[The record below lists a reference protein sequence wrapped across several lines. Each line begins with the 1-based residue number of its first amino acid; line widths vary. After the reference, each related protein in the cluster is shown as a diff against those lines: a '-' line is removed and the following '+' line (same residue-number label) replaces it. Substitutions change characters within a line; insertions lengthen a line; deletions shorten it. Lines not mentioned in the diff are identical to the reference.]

1 MKMKI
6 VVLLMLVAALATAAQ
21 AQNLIVNPGFDVYAG
36 GTTEIATMDDFSFA
50 EGPLDGVTPSA
61 LVGSAT
67 YSGGTTDQV
76 ILFGWEDVETNGGF
90 SAWDSYS
97 NAYAA
102 NSGDWSDGYSNI
114 ITNVTSMGSIVA
126 DDYVLS
132 GTVRTRSD
140 SGGFP
145 AQFAAGLVLDLYAGN
160 VLITPDAGSIIN
172 PTVEDNLP
180 QLISRS
186 YSAATMAN
194 YVNEDLFVQ
203 LGIAWVEGAPTG
215 VASFDDMSLVPEPAT
230 MLLLGLGGLVLRR
243 RRK

>member
-6 VVLLMLVAALATAAQ
+6 VVLMLVAVLATAAQ
-21 AQNLIVNPGFDVYAG
+21 AELIVNPGFDVYAG
-36 GTTEIATMDDFSFA
+36 GTTEIATMADGSFA

-76 ILFGWEDVETNGGF
+76 TLFGWEDVEFGGGF
-90 SAWDSYS
+90 IAWDGYS
-97 NAYAA
+97 SAYAA
-102 NSGDWSDGYSNI
+102 NSGDWSDGLSNI
-114 ITNVTSMGSIVA
+114 ITNVTSMGSIVEG
-126 DDYVLS
+126 DYELS

-160 VLITPDAGSIIN
+160 VLITPDSGSIIN
-172 PTVEDNLP
+172 PTDENYLP

-194 YVNEDLFVQ
+194 YVGEDLFVQ
-203 LGIAWVEGAPTG
+203 LGIALVDGAPSG
-215 VASFDDMSLVPEPAT
+215 VAAWDDMSLVPEPAT